1 VAEPKAGRGAADQ
14 GLASRTDT
22 AAPFRCLR
30 RPHERPNV
38 TMKLDRAGSP
48 FIAGALI
55 PAIALAALRRP
66 RLAAVF
72 AAFGGFAAFF
82 FRDPERTA
90 PEGENVVVAP
100 ADGRVVMAGDAD
112 PDVAPPG
119 TWRQVSIFLSVFD
132 VHVNRVPV
140 SGRVT
145 RVEYRPGTYVAAYKA
160 QASTQNERSEVWIQH
175 GAHAVVC
182 RQVAG
187 LIARRVVCRLTPGT
201 DVRAGD
207 KLGIIKFGSRCD
219 VFLPP
224 DAVLLVK
231 PDQQVRAGET
241 LLATI

>member
-1 VAEPKAGRGAADQ
+1 
-14 GLASRTDT
+14 
-22 AAPFRCLR
+22 
-30 RPHERPNV
+30 
-38 TMKLDRAGSP
+38 MKLDRAGLP
-48 FIAGALI
+48 FVAGALG
-55 PAIALAALRRP
+55 PAALLAVLRRP

-72 AAFGGFAAFF
+72 AAFGGFFAFF
-82 FRDPERTA
+82 FRDPERRA
-90 PEGENVVVAP
+90 PDGANIVVSP
-100 ADGRVVMAGDAD
+100 ADGRVLLAGDGVSG
-112 PDVAPPG
+112 VAPPG
-119 TWRQVSIFLSVFD
+119 TWRQVSIFLSAFD

-145 RVEYRPGTYVAAYKA
+145 RVEYRPGGKVAAYKP
-160 QASTQNERSEVWIQH
+160 QASAENERSEVWIQH

-187 LIARRVVCRLTPGT
+187 LIARRVVCRLTPGA